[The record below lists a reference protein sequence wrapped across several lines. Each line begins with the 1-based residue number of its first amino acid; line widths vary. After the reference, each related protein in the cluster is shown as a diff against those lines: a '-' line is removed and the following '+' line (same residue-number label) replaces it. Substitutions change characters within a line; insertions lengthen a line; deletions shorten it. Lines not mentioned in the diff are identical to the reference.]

1 MGGQCGLVG
10 GLLGLWWVAGFVG
23 GLPDSWYG
31 WMDLCWVCGWF
42 DGCGLLELWIWVA
55 RIAKISLL
63 EFWVVEIGFVLAGI
77 MGWFAEIGLLE
88 LWVAK
93 IGLLELVRC

>member
-1 MGGQCGLVG
+1 M
-10 GLLGLWWVAGFVG
+10 
-23 GLPDSWYG
+23 
-31 WMDLCWVCGWF
+31 WF
-42 DGCGLLELWIWVA
+42 ARIGGCGLQKLWFWVA
-55 RIAKISLL
+55 RIAEIGLL
-63 EFWVVEIGFVLAGI
+63 EFWVVEIGLVLAGI